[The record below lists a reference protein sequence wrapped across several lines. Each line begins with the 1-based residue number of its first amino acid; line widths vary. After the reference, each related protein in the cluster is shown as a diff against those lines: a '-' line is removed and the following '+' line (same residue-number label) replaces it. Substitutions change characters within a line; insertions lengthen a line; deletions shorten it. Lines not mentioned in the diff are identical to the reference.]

1 MTEFEEALD
10 KIICNG
16 VAPVT
21 NEEFYLKSN
30 LLLHFKDYQQQA
42 LPVVPNFIGEWLASN
57 NLAGLL
63 DEWYCHHED
72 MSSHIREYF
81 ERLPYKGPNNL
92 SEMENNIVTF
102 ITRAKLDGY
111 QVEKPQLF
119 LLKHIDMSNSN
130 EAYDRYLFKDVF
142 GRFQHDTY
150 EKGKIPTDH
159 TCKFTK
165 KEMDTMNIGSYE
177 QIKVV
182 E

>member
-119 LLKHIDMSNSN
+119 YLKNMLTNKYLMQHKIDC
-130 EAYDRYLFKDVF
+130 RF
-142 GRFQHDTY
+142 GEDDSKKESTHWKT
-150 EKGKIPTDH
+150 
-159 TCKFTK
+159 KFTQQ
-165 KEMDTMNIGSYE
+165 EIDSMETGSYG